1 MGQRMVTSASWM
13 YKTSMGCPGPES
25 RMKSPVSSSSPLI
38 VLKDLTF
45 TISTLGIHKDL
56 EREISLVDIVLR
68 CRYDASYLLKRVST
82 AFQPRVASSCDL
94 FLLSRGSVHRSTM

>member
-1 MGQRMVTSASWM
+1 MGSPLS
-13 YKTSMGCPGPES
+13 GPES

-45 TISTLGIHKDL
+45 TINTLGIHNDL
-56 EREISLVDIVLR
+56 DREMFANTVDIVLVTNA
-68 CRYDASYLLKRVST
+68 YYLLNLVST

-94 FLLSRGSVHRSTM
+94 FLLSLGSVHRSTM